1 MTSLSAY
8 AEDLDDDGDDDDD
21 DDRGHAHDAWRRTSI
36 QCHDR
41 ENKGVP
47 ADPTDTAWDHRGS
60 VETGVLV

>member
-41 ENKGVP
+41 ENKGARRP
-47 ADPTDTAWDHRGS
+47 DRHTA
-60 VETGVLV
+60 